1 MKRSSSGK
9 GSFFF
14 RETNNCYYE
23 EKYLFLGGNIMI
35 TAIKD
40 YNSMIIKPQ
49 IAWIKKHWVAYLVFT
64 GTVYAVTY
72 LWVYTKTVKNFC
84 I

>member
-1 MKRSSSGK
+1 MKRSSSNK
-9 GSFFF
+9 GSFFLLAKIA
-14 RETNNCYYE
+14 YSIVD
-23 EKYLFLGGNIMI
+23 KILILGGNTMI

-40 YNSMIIKPQ
+40 YNNMIIKPQ

>member
-1 MKRSSSGK
+1 
-9 GSFFF
+9 
-14 RETNNCYYE
+14 
-23 EKYLFLGGNIMI
+23 MI

-49 IAWIKKHWVAYLVFT
+49 FAWIKKHWVACLVFT
-64 GTVYAVTY
+64 GTAYAVTY
-72 LWVYTKTVKNFC
+72 LWDTKIVKNLC

>member
-1 MKRSSSGK
+1 
-9 GSFFF
+9 
-14 RETNNCYYE
+14 
-23 EKYLFLGGNIMI
+23 MI

-40 YNSMIIKPQ
+40 YNSMIIEPQ
-49 IAWIKKHWVAYLVFT
+49 IAWIKKHWVTYLVFT

-72 LWVYTKTVKNFC
+72 LWYTKTVKNLC

>member
-1 MKRSSSGK
+1 
-9 GSFFF
+9 
-14 RETNNCYYE
+14 
-23 EKYLFLGGNIMI
+23 MI

-49 IAWIKKHWVAYLVFT
+49 FAWIKKHWVAYLVFT

>member
-1 MKRSSSGK
+1 
-9 GSFFF
+9 
-14 RETNNCYYE
+14 
-23 EKYLFLGGNIMI
+23 MI

-40 YNSMIIKPQ
+40 YNSMIVKPQ
-49 IAWIKKHWVAYLVFT
+49 FAWIKKHWVAYLVFT

-72 LWVYTKTVKNFC
+72 LWYTKTVKNLC

>member
-1 MKRSSSGK
+1 ML
-9 GSFFF
+9 
-14 RETNNCYYE
+14 REKNNFYYE

-64 GTVYAVTY
+64 GTVYAVTC
-72 LWVYTKTVKNFC
+72 LWYIKTVKNLY
-84 I
+84 IQ